1 MDISRLS
8 SHYKIRVLTVSDV
21 GIILDLCQQNT
32 FFYEYTEAQPTSEQ
46 ILDDMKQTPPGIDM
60 SAKYYV
66 GFFEGHL
73 TGAFAGA
80 FPDADCRLCRN
91 TQPRTQEP

>member
-46 ILDDMKQTPPGIDM
+46 ILDDMKQTH
-60 SAKYYV
+60 V
-66 GFFEGHL
+66 G
-73 TGAFAGA
+73 
-80 FPDADCRLCRN
+80 N
-91 TQPRTQEP
+91 